1 MIDNTIND
9 EKTFVG
15 GGKDVIFAVLARGAR
30 SIIYQEQEFIGY
42 SVKRELAKVNYCI
55 HMDATPKNFV
65 TDVVTRLRVNIIY
78 ASEIDVLISEE
89 I

>member
-1 MIDNTIND
+1 MIDNTINGD
-9 EKTFVG
+9 KTIVG
-15 GGKDVIFAVLARGAR
+15 GDKDVILAVHARGAR

-65 TDVVTRLRVNIIY
+65 TDTVTRLRVNIIY
-78 ASEIDVLISEE
+78 ASEMDVLIREE
-89 I
+89 M